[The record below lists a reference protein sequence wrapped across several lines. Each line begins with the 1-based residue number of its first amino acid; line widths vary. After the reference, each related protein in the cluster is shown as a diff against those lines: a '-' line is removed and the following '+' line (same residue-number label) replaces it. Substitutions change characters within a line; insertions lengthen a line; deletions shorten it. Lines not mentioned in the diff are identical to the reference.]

1 MRAKCIKKTQM
12 TAWIITIY
20 CEGLRTKLVS
30 TTQQQLAVR
39 WKPYNTLVVSY
50 VGYRK
55 AQYSELH
62 NKEWHYIKTGDSQT
76 HLIIIVFVSA
86 EHTQQRNLNYGSWSW
101 RSRWSWGSLIL
112 WVSTWTKKTEKNV
125 VNNHH
130 QVGLGWSQCWTLTHE
145 KKICRKWHQCEIQTG
160 SVCRGAIFPQFHPP
174 LSLSLCLTEC
184 EPCSFSRPDDG
195 SVITAGH
202 GDANSVN
209 RGIIKFSRGHL
220 CNHDEE
226 VQY

>member
-1 MRAKCIKKTQM
+1 MRAKCIN
-12 TAWIITIY
+12 
-20 CEGLRTKLVS
+20 CEGLRTKLMS

-112 WVSTWTKKTEKNV
+112 WVSTWTKKNEKNV

-130 QVGLGWSQCWTLTHE
+130 QVGLGWSQCWTLTHMK

>member
-1 MRAKCIKKTQM
+1 MRAKCIKITQM

-20 CEGLRTKLVS
+20 CEGLRTKLMS

-130 QVGLGWSQCWTLTHE
+130 QVGLGWSQCWTLTHM
-145 KKICRKWHQCEIQTG
+145 KKKYVESDINVKYRLGVSAEVQY
-160 SVCRGAIFPQFHPP
+160 FHSFILPS
-174 LSLSLCLTEC
+174 LSLSVSL
-184 EPCSFSRPDDG
+184 
-195 SVITAGH
+195 
-202 GDANSVN
+202 SVN
-209 RGIIKFSRGHL
+209 LVRSVDLMMGQSSQQGMVMQTQSI
-220 CNHDEE
+220 EE
-226 VQY
+226 